1 MKKLNDLKAILAEI
15 PEGKKINSTLIKELA
30 DLDFFRKDKK
40 NLVIPK
46 ETVKIPFD
54 QVFSYLFAVEKKIE
68 NNFEMGVKDLFNGY
82 SDILIKSLKKEIG
95 DKKFKK
101 IRSLTVGSIEKD
113 ISVFDEPSEFVK
125 YFVLKIEY
133 EPETEFVKQTD
144 SQVVEVLKSKLNQLR
159 KSN

>member
-40 NLVIPK
+40 NPVIPK

-68 NNFEMGVKDLFNGY
+68 NNFEIGVKDLFNGY